1 MVDVEA
7 VVCLTDLGAGRLW
20 QAVAGPVL
28 RLGQGAQVV
37 GPALSQWGHLV
48 LVIVPQDHGTQV
60 FCGKNNQ
67 QRKIWE
73 TSAITQWGHLS
84 GLLVVV
90 GCNYWTT

>member
-1 MVDVEA
+1 MLVIVVDVEA

-48 LVIVPQDHGTQV
+48 LVIVPQDPGTLV
-60 FCGKNNQ
+60 F
-67 QRKIWE
+67 
-73 TSAITQWGHLS
+73 
-84 GLLVVV
+84 
-90 GCNYWTT
+90 